1 MFSEAI
7 DSRAEASFS
16 RDLLELDKIAFPKY
30 HEKLKREEDEEVQEG
45 QGTKEGALKS
55 FDEKLVSNFR
65 LERETYQTM
74 LKHYRLGDVTYV

>member
-45 QGTKEGALKS
+45 EGTKEGAL
-55 FDEKLVSNFR
+55 
-65 LERETYQTM
+65 
-74 LKHYRLGDVTYV
+74 